1 MLDGIKARHGRR
13 RKGWK
18 GTLWMNNCG
27 NIACGNEV
35 GIKARRGMEYKNG
48 PSTYNWGILRRCMQ
62 KLPRCCEGTFVLL
75 VCL

>member
-1 MLDGIKARHGRR
+1 MER
-13 RKGWK
+13 
-18 GTLWMNNCG
+18 TLRMNNCG

-62 KLPRCCEGTFVLL
+62 VASLL
-75 VCL
+75 L